1 MIEQEDEMAVVNDN
15 QASEKM
21 IGKKRYQ
28 IQRERQ
34 DGAKAVKD
42 QQKTNDTNA
51 TTWSMT
57 MNSRV
62 SSWPPR
68 LDWQNAANNKQNWQ
82 LRYRRWTRRNCFL
95 RRFSL
100 IPNATRPQTPT
111 HKAAKRTEELSA
123 PEWAMFIE
131 IIAGGNS

>member
-51 TTWSMT
+51 TT
-57 MNSRV
+57 
-62 SSWPPR
+62 
-68 LDWQNAANNKQNWQ
+68 
-82 LRYRRWTRRNCFL
+82 
-95 RRFSL
+95 
-100 IPNATRPQTPT
+100 
-111 HKAAKRTEELSA
+111 
-123 PEWAMFIE
+123 
-131 IIAGGNS
+131 